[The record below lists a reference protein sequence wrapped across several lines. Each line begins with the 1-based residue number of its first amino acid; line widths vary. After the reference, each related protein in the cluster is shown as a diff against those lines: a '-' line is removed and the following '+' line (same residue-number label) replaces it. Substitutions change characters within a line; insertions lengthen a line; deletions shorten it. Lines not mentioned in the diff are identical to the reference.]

1 MLTEYSPTQI
11 HAKKKLKI
19 ELNFK
24 LEALGST
31 EKKITKDKNSENKA
45 HLENTEVVLFHYN
58 IANCDYQKDSGVLY
72 AFVPINSFYH
82 LLEISQI
89 FFIFLKSFNSDF
101 FILKYGLLLKI
112 LNH

>member
-1 MLTEYSPTQI
+1 MQ
-11 HAKKKLKI
+11 KKMKI

-24 LEALGST
+24 LEALRST

-72 AFVPINSFYH
+72 ALVPVKSFYH
-82 LLEISQI
+82 LLEISP
-89 FFIFLKSFNSDF
+89 IFLYF
-101 FILKYGLLLKI
+101 
-112 LNH
+112 